1 MENLDQMEND
11 YSNRS
16 ELRIVVQAKPS
27 HSWKPIAMSITL
39 CVFLILVIFSG
50 KPAEATIRNL
60 SVIVKENTYDTMT
73 VGAYYYPW
81 YGKKFHSEGGYLRQN
96 LSQGPMLGEYD
107 DTRPDVVQQHLKWS
121 QYAHIGLWLTSW
133 WGPNRLEDDTTK
145 NVILKVIEGT
155 SHKIALLYETLGRL
169 KDDNGTQSTHRITD
183 DISYMA
189 DTYFEHPNYFRI
201 NSRPV
206 LVLYVTRTLD
216 DQPGLLEET
225 LLLARTAA
233 AKKGYNIYLIGDQ
246 AFGNPPVMDG
256 TLTPEAKAFDYLD
269 AVTNYDV
276 YGSMGRDYA
285 DQTDVDNFY
294 DKQKI
299 WRELSKKENCAFIP
313 SVTPGYND
321 LGVRMEAN
329 HTPLSRKLSPTSPEG
344 SLFEASLKRA
354 IRQVDPTVG
363 NLLFVNSF
371 NEWHEDTQIEPCV
384 GTTTDEPYDLT
395 RGLEYEGYGLL
406 YLNILK
412 KMTPQAVI
420 PPNSQDSK
428 ASKGSDKRP
437 PEHTITELPNTDSK
451 RKQRGRKYHNVFSDD
466 EEDED

>member
-1 MENLDQMEND
+1 MEYPDQTENAS
-11 YSNRS
+11 YIRS
-16 ELRIVVQAKPS
+16 ELRTAVQAKPS
-27 HSWKPIAMSITL
+27 HPWKPTAMWITL
-39 CVFLILVIFSG
+39 CVFLSLVLLSG
-50 KPAEATIRNL
+50 KPAEATTRHL
-60 SVIVKENTYDTMT
+60 SVIVKEDYDDTMT

-81 YGKKFHSEGGYLRQN
+81 YGKSFHSGGGYLREN

-107 DTRPDVVQQHLKWS
+107 DTRPDVVQQHLEWS
-121 QYAHIGLWLTSW
+121 QYAHIGLWITSW

-145 NVILKVIEGT
+145 NVILKVVEGT

-169 KDDNGTQSTHRITD
+169 KDENGTQSTHRITD

-216 DQPGLLEET
+216 NEPGLLEET

-246 AFGNPPVMDG
+246 AFGNPPVVDG
-256 TLTPEAKAFDYLD
+256 TLTPEAKAFNYLD

-276 YGSMGRDYA
+276 YGSMGRNYA
-285 DQTDVDNFY
+285 DEADVDDFY

-299 WRELSKKENCAFIP
+299 WRGLSKKDDCAFIP

-321 LGVRMEAN
+321 LGVRMKAN

-354 IRQVDPTVG
+354 VRQVDPAVG

-384 GTTTDEPYDLT
+384 GPTTVEPYNFT

-412 KMTPQAVI
+412 KMTPRAMI
-420 PPNSQDSK
+420 SSNSQDVQS
-428 ASKGSDKRP
+428 SKGRDKRP
-437 PEHTITELPNTDSK
+437 PEYANTQPSITDSK